1 MSVDSN
7 GIPVVPKRR
16 KREVPLEEQLD
27 APEFATTEEPA
38 VLGVLIA
45 AGPSGW
51 ILMDVAIPES
61 LVPRFTTKVRE
72 GEISAIVLGQA
83 ETQLS
88 RIIETSDRAGAYS
101 KTTRTG
107 TLTPAFALEQLQ
119 EAIAELHDAYWG
131 PAATPQ
137 EASDALRVFTSTGK
151 LPLEWVGRKPNGDDR
166 QRLQRLVAALRKPK
180 EGEPLTEEYPQW
192 PSV

>member
-7 GIPVVPKRR
+7 DVPVVPKRR

-27 APEFATTEEPA
+27 APEFAVTEEPT
-38 VLGVLIA
+38 VQGVLVA
-45 AGPSGW
+45 PGPSGW

-83 ETQLS
+83 ETQLC
-88 RIIETSDRAGAYS
+88 RIIETSDRSYS

-107 TLTPAFALEQLQ
+107 TLTPAFALEQLRD
-119 EAIAELHDAYWG
+119 AITELHDAFWG

-137 EASDALRVFTSTGK
+137 EASDALRVFASTGK
-151 LPLEWVGRKPNGDDR
+151 LPLEWVGRKPDGTDR
-166 QRLQRLVAALRKPK
+166 QRLQRLMNAL
-180 EGEPLTEEYPQW
+180 GEHAQW
-192 PSV
+192 PSA